1 MTIHAI
7 LRRAV
12 TLLGAAEGEPDA
24 TGRRQR
30 LLAALDSGLG
40 EIARVFP
47 VQARCRVEIKGG
59 SCLLPKNV
67 MTPRGLYRAGKR
79 VPLILEEGRLKG
91 EDGSYTLV
99 YYRVP
104 PVASELS
111 EQAELPYPE
120 DLLRA
125 LPFYCAALLVMG
137 EDQNLYHQLMEQYNT
152 KLSAV
157 LGYRPVAGVES
168 RGVL

>member
-1 MTIHAI
+1 MTIQDI
-7 LRRAV
+7 LKRAV

-40 EIARVFP
+40 ELSRSFP
-47 VQARCRVEIKGG
+47 VQARCKITIEGG
-59 SCLLPKNV
+59 SCVLPKNV
-67 MTPRGLYRAGKR
+67 MTPRGLYRDGKR
-79 VPLILEEGRLKG
+79 VPLLLEDGKLIG
-91 EDGSYTLV
+91 EDGRYTLV
-99 YYRVP
+99 YYRMP
-104 PVASELS
+104 PMASELG
-111 EQAELPYPE
+111 EQTVLPYPE

-137 EDQNLYHQLMEQYNT
+137 EDNNLYNQLMEQYNT
-152 KLSAV
+152 KLSTA

-168 RGVL
+168 RGSL

>member
-1 MTIHAI
+1 MTIQAI

-40 EIARVFP
+40 EIARIFP
-47 VQARCRVEIKGG
+47 VQARCKISIKDG
-59 SCLLPKNV
+59 SCPLPINV
-67 MTPRGLYRAGKR
+67 MTPRGLYQNGKR
-79 VPLILEEGRLKG
+79 MPLVLEEGRLIGK
-91 EDGSYTLV
+91 DGDYTLV

-111 EQAELPYPE
+111 EQTILPYPE

-137 EDQNLYHQLMEQYNT
+137 EDGALYNQLMEQYNT
-152 KLSAV
+152 KLSTA
-157 LGYRPVAGVES
+157 LGYRPAAGVES

>member
-1 MTIHAI
+1 MTIQAI

-30 LLAALDSGLG
+30 LLAALDSGIG
-40 EIARVFP
+40 EISRSFP
-47 VQARCRVEIKGG
+47 VQARCKITIEEGF
-59 SCLLPKNV
+59 CPLPSTV
-67 MTPRGLYRAGKR
+67 MTPRGLYKDGKR
-79 VPLILEEGRLKG
+79 VALRIEEGNILG
-91 EDGSYTLV
+91 EDGRYTLV
-99 YYRVP
+99 YYRKP
-104 PVASELS
+104 PVVSELG
-111 EQAELPYPE
+111 EQTVLPYPD

-137 EDQNLYHQLMEQYNT
+137 EDQSLYNQLMEQYNT
-152 KLSAV
+152 KLAAA

-168 RGVL
+168 RGCL